1 MASIARLG
9 NRLKAGQPWPELPSE
24 ITIPHVS
31 RRTKK
36 KKTPWK
42 KDIKRER
49 KDYAAI
55 YGMKRNNEENIVR

>member
-9 NRLKAGQPWPELPSE
+9 NRLKAGQAWPELPSE
-24 ITIPHVS
+24 ITIPRVS
-31 RRTKK
+31 RRT

-55 YGMKRNNEENIVR
+55 YGMERNNEENIVR